1 MRVPK
6 WLRGT
11 ARSTQVYRAEHTCAR
26 QSRSSETFG
35 NYLIHSKVVA
45 SAKVKKLH
53 GRPKALN
60 LLPWDGDP
68 TTNVVLADIDR
79 CSSWVSYSGREPVL
93 GVEQVRV
100 SPGTPGLEPRRDH
113 PILSTPSPT
122 QEKGRGSRRR
132 FQYSIRS
139 LLAAMVLVAGAMSW
153 FSVKL
158 ERAREQRRT
167 VEAIIRL
174 GGTVGYDF
182 DFNPAGRGQTS
193 KWLMVLRP
201 SNAAPARW
209 LCDWF
214 GDRLSFRRLGG

>member
-1 MRVPK
+1 MNTVANARERKGQPPTVPVQHSFAA
-6 WLRGT
+6 RG
-11 ARSTQVYRAEHTCAR
+11 
-26 QSRSSETFG
+26 
-35 NYLIHSKVVA
+35 
-45 SAKVKKLH
+45 
-53 GRPKALN
+53 
-60 LLPWDGDP
+60 DG
-68 TTNVVLADIDR
+68 
-79 CSSWVSYSGREPVL
+79 
-93 GVEQVRV
+93 
-100 SPGTPGLEPRRDH
+100 
-113 PILSTPSPT
+113 
-122 QEKGRGSRRR
+122 
-132 FQYSIRS
+132 F
-139 LLAAMVLVAGAMSW
+139 VAGAMSW